1 MLIVRVEDRRGISH
15 LGVARSANGVDGWTV
30 APEPLLAPD
39 PEIES
44 ECWGFEDPRV
54 VWVQELERWMITCT
68 AYGPSGPAV
77 YLATTTD
84 FASVERVG
92 LIRQPEDKNAAI
104 LPERV
109 DGKWILFHRPI
120 TTFGGSRG
128 EIVLSRSDDFTSW
141 STPEQVLQP
150 RRGAWWD
157 SLRIGLGPPPMRT
170 EHGWLVI
177 YHGVRETVSGSLYRV
192 GLALTALEDPAR
204 VLHRAA
210 DWVLAPTEQYE
221 RVGDVPNA
229 IFPCGLVHD
238 VETDD
243 VRLYYGAA
251 DTTVCLATASLG
263 DLVEAVLSS
272 PSE

>member
-1 MLIVRVEDRRGISH
+1 M
-15 LGVARSANGVDGWTV
+15 
-30 APEPLLAPD
+30 
-39 PEIES
+39 
-44 ECWGFEDPRV
+44 
-54 VWVQELERWMITCT
+54 
-68 AYGPSGPAV
+68 
-77 YLATTTD
+77 
-84 FASVERVG
+84 
-92 LIRQPEDKNAAI
+92 
-104 LPERV
+104 
-109 DGKWILFHRPI
+109 
-120 TTFGGSRG
+120 
-128 EIVLSRSDDFTSW
+128 
-141 STPEQVLQP
+141 LQP